1 MALVKIDASPDS
13 RDSDRQAMI
22 AYEALI
28 YPVFLIFAM
37 LGRLMPR
44 SGADGR
50 ARQSAFAEAADRT
63 ESIVP
68 WFFVRR

>member
-1 MALVKIDASPDS
+1 MALVKIEASPHP
-13 RDSDRQAMI
+13 RDRERQAMI

-28 YPVFLIFAM
+28 YPVFLIIAM
-37 LGRLMPR
+37 LGRIVPR
-44 SGADGR
+44 GKSG
-50 ARQSAFAEAADRT
+50 ARQSPFAEAADLT

>member
-28 YPVFLIFAM
+28 YPVFLIAAM
-37 LGRLMPR
+37 LSRLVPH
-44 SGADGR
+44 GKAG